1 MKFLKH
7 YKKRLLIFIFIILIL
22 SSIVTLD
29 KKSNTNFISNI
40 FGFVITPLQNMTTS
54 TSNWIEGNIENL
66 QNTTNVTEEN
76 EKLKEEIERLTAENK
91 NLSIYKDEYDKL
103 AALLELSQ
111 KYTDFSTT
119 GTQIIGKDPGN
130 WYDTF
135 IIDKG
140 TKDGLTYDMVLMS
153 NGGLVGK
160 ITESGYNYSKARSIL
175 DNRSSISA
183 ISLRTGDLGV
193 VKGEY
198 ALMNNG
204 LCKMEY
210 IDADAEILVGDEIV
224 TSNLSDVYPPG
235 ISIGI
240 VNEIRTDA
248 NGLTKYAIIQP
259 QVDFKH
265 LDTLLVIN
273 QVFTKEL
280 IETEE

>member
-193 VKGEY
+193 VKGED

>member
-76 EKLKEEIERLTAENK
+76 GKLKEEIERLTAENK

-273 QVFTKEL
+273 QVLTKEL